1 MIYVFTESH
10 QVFQEV
16 LQCTS
21 AGATVQNDTMIQN
34 SCEMML
40 LLYYCCI
47 DNGSYSSESSAQ
59 PSVWRC
65 GR

>member
-10 QVFQEV
+10 QIFQEV

-21 AGATVQNDTMIQN
+21 AGAIVQNDTMIQN

-40 LLYYCCI
+40 FLYCCI

-59 PSVWRC
+59 PSVRRR